1 MPVPPP
7 HGMFQWH
14 LLRDE
19 ALNEAC
25 EGMDADEL
33 LDRRKG
39 RYVDFARTHLL

>member
-7 HGMFQWH
+7 HGMFHGH

-19 ALNEAC
+19 ALDKAC

-33 LDRRKG
+33 LDQKKG
-39 RYVDFARTHLL
+39 RDVDFSRTHLL